1 MANPLADFAHTAS
14 KNGADF
20 NCDFNPTV
28 QDKDLCHQIAAGVAD
43 QVRENVNDPVGTV
56 AKAAI
61 DGKINDFITNLLQGV
76 TELFHNFISSWL
88 HAGPIIDLN
97 GPGVQWGYGTTK
109 VFLVF
114 ALTFGLIMTGLKAA
128 WYSRGEDIKDAI
140 PSVLKVSGVAVAGN
154 VFVATMITASDA
166 AAQWIIDQSAWN
178 SDDTAKVLAGD
189 IGKLVSQ
196 YGAMMLLMGGLMG
209 IVVVLQWCVMIFT
222 AIVLPIFV
230 MYWPLS
236 EAMGFAAGQKG
247 FSRTARWIL
256 AFILFKPTVALL
268 YGFAFVLMK
277 GDEGLGGF
285 VMGICVIIISIFA
298 LPGLLKVVM
307 PASAA
312 TGADGGGGLLS
323 AAGKFLLAAAAV
335 GATGGAAGGAAA
347 GGASGSAATNAGA
360 GGAAAGGA
368 SGSAASAFQPGA
380 SLGDSGQMPGGFSS
394 SGSGGSSSGS
404 QGAMVSQ
411 SGGSPLSESSAAFA
425 DDSYSSASSSQPE
438 QSLSSSEVGG
448 SGEGSISAAS
458 PLGSGTVPVEASP
471 AGGGES
477 AAGNQTSP
485 VPGVDQ
491 TSMPSSFGAEAAA
504 DYQGGVP
511 QPEQGP
517 VSAGM
522 NDADQGQSGWAS
534 RGASAVGRVA
544 KAAGQGAYKAATH
557 PAVLDAANQQ
567 ARYSKHSAEEKIFD
581 QSQIDNRHH

>member
-1 MANPLADFAHTAS
+1 
-14 KNGADF
+14 
-20 NCDFNPTV
+20 
-28 QDKDLCHQIAAGVAD
+28 
-43 QVRENVNDPVGTV
+43 
-56 AKAAI
+56 
-61 DGKINDFITNLLQGV
+61 
-76 TELFHNFISSWL
+76 
-88 HAGPIIDLN
+88 
-97 GPGVQWGYGTTK
+97 
-109 VFLVF
+109 
-114 ALTFGLIMTGLKAA
+114 
-128 WYSRGEDIKDAI
+128 
-140 PSVLKVSGVAVAGN
+140 
-154 VFVATMITASDA
+154 
-166 AAQWIIDQSAWN
+166 
-178 SDDTAKVLAGD
+178 
-189 IGKLVSQ
+189 
-196 YGAMMLLMGGLMG
+196 
-209 IVVVLQWCVMIFT
+209 
-222 AIVLPIFV
+222 
-230 MYWPLS
+230 
-236 EAMGFAAGQKG
+236 
-247 FSRTARWIL
+247 
-256 AFILFKPTVALL
+256 
-268 YGFAFVLMK
+268 
-277 GDEGLGGF
+277 
-285 VMGICVIIISIFA
+285 
-298 LPGLLKVVM
+298 
-307 PASAA
+307 
-312 TGADGGGGLLS
+312 
-323 AAGKFLLAAAAV
+323 
-335 GATGGAAGGAAA
+335 
-347 GGASGSAATNAGA
+347 
-360 GGAAAGGA
+360 
-368 SGSAASAFQPGA
+368 
-380 SLGDSGQMPGGFSS
+380 MPGGFSS

-458 PLGSGTVPVEASP
+458 PLGSGTAPMEASP